1 MTKLTAVKED
11 FGLTELE
18 IRKPR
23 KATNKMGLGET
34 GLTAQTTG
42 KISGM
47 GQMLDLTAETKPSR
61 SGGRRKMSQMSKLQ
75 QSIHDFIE
83 EFMDEHNDLPPTVRE
98 IQEKLKISSTSVV
111 DYNLKAMEAKSFI
124 LRNKKQSRGIILV
137 NRKKMSRSHS
147 IPLRGIIAAGQPI
160 EHRMDTTPDD
170 MVEVPPHM
178 LSGRPGPDVFALRV
192 KGESMIDA
200 LIADGDIVLIKPQTN
215 AEIGETVAV
224 WLEEEETTTL
234 KKWYPEPAQNRV
246 RLQPANTTM
255 KPIYTQMSNARVM
268 GKLVGVIRTMA

>member
-1 MTKLTAVKED
+1 MTKLIAVEED
-11 FGLTELE
+11 FGLTELKV
-18 IRKPR
+18 RKPR
-23 KATNKMGLGET
+23 KAEKKTGLGEI
-34 GLTAQTTG
+34 GLTAHANG
-42 KISGM
+42 KISGI
-47 GQMLDLTAETKPSR
+47 GHILTEPTEINPVRA
-61 SGGRRKMSQMSKLQ
+61 GGRRKMSQMSKLQ
-75 QSIHDFIE
+75 QNIHDFIE

-111 DYNLKAMEAKSFI
+111 DYNLKAMKAKGFI

-137 NRKKMSRSHS
+137 SRKKMSRLHS
-147 IPLRGIIAAGQPI
+147 IPIRGIIAAGLPI

-170 MVEVPPHM
+170 MVEVPPYM
-178 LSGRPGPDVFALRV
+178 LSSRPGPDVYALRV

-215 AEIGETVAV
+215 AETGETVAV